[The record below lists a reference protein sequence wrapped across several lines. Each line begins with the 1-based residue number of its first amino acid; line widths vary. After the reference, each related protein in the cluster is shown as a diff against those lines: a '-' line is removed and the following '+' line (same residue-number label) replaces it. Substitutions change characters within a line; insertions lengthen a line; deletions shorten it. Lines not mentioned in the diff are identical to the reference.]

1 MLQKYKVFIEEKVIY
16 FTEEVISGI
25 LEIELFV
32 PSNYSELFSK
42 LRNVQQ
48 IVTSN
53 PLVCMNS
60 FFSKFKKIEAAGGI
74 VVCDSELLFIK
85 RNGLWDIPKGKME
98 SNETPETTSIREIE
112 EECGLNGEFT
122 IEKKL
127 IETLHTYEFKNKSV
141 LKKTYWF
148 LIDFIGE
155 KSTKPQLEEGITD
168 VAWLKKTG
176 ISQVKANTY
185 SSIIDVLNAFENS

>member
-16 FTEEVISGI
+16 FTEEVILGI

-42 LRNVQQ
+42 LGNVQQ

-53 PLVCMNS
+53 PLACMNS

-74 VVCDSELLFIK
+74 VVCDSQLLFIK

-98 SNETPETTSIREIE
+98 SNETPETTAIREIE
-112 EECGLNGEFT
+112 EECGLNGELK

-148 LIDFIGE
+148 LVDFIGE

-168 VAWLKKTG
+168 VAWLKKTD
-176 ISQVKANTY
+176 ISQVKSNTY

>member
-1 MLQKYKVFIEEKVIY
+1 
-16 FTEEVISGI
+16 
-25 LEIELFV
+25 
-32 PSNYSELFSK
+32 
-42 LRNVQQ
+42 
-48 IVTSN
+48 
-53 PLVCMNS
+53 MNS

>member
-16 FTEEVISGI
+16 FTEEVISEI

-32 PSNYSELFSK
+32 PSNYSELFSR
-42 LRNVQQ
+42 LGNVQQ

-85 RNGLWDIPKGKME
+85 RHGLWDIPKGKME
-98 SNETPETTSIREIE
+98 SNETPETTAIREIE

-122 IEKKL
+122 IQKKL

-148 LIDFIGE
+148 IIDFIGE
-155 KSTKPQLEEGITD
+155 KSTKPQLEEGIT
-168 VAWLKKTG
+168 AISWLKKTG
-176 ISQVKANTY
+176 ISQVKSNTY